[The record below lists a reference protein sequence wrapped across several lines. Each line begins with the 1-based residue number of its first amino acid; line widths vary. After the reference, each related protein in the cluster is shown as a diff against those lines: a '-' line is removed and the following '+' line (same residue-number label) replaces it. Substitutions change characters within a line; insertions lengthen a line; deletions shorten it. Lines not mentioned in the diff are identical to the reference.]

1 MWMIVQIQLGLP
13 VVLVNVVKTTREHIV
28 VTVTV
33 QDRLLVRVV
42 YAQVKK
48 NVYVI
53 QNVPNH

>member
-1 MWMIVQIQLGLP
+1 MIVQIQLGLP
-13 VVLVNVVKTTREHIV
+13 VVLLNVVKTTREHIV